1 MYDNKKNNLK
11 SITVGGKV
19 VEVSDEQ
26 YEAFLNEARKEVNSY
41 EDLVGGKYF
50 FRTVTYHMVGEVK
63 KIVGRFAYLKGASW
77 IADTGRFSD
86 FIKDGL
92 QTGTEVEPV
101 GEQFVNLD
109 TVVDFFEWK
118 HALPT
123 KQK

>member
-1 MYDNKKNNLK
+1 MKT
-11 SITVGGKV
+11 IVVGVKQ

-50 FRTVTYHMVGEVK
+50 FRTVTYHTVGEVK
-63 KIVGRFAYLKGASW
+63 KIVGRFAYLKNASW

-86 FIKDGL
+86 FIKEGL
-92 QTGTEVEPV
+92 QTNTEVEPV
-101 GEQFVNLD
+101 GDQFVNLD

-118 HALPT
+118 HQLPS